1 MSKDGYNINEPPIN
15 FKLPDNP
22 PKAPPTTEYVG
33 GRVCKGDVRLGSGCG
48 ACSRCFAQAKELSLL
63 PSERK
68 DLENKVKE
76 AIAKHEMAYAS
87 ALRKFTAVINLHE
100 GLTDELKESIL
111 YRTWNE

>member
-1 MSKDGYNINEPPIN
+1 MNDYNGNHN
-15 FKLPDNP
+15 QYGVGNQ
-22 PKAPPTTEYVG
+22 PPTTEYVG
-33 GRVCKGDVRLGSGCG
+33 KR
-48 ACSRCFAQAKELSLL
+48 ELPLL

-76 AIAKHEMAYAS
+76 AVAKYEMAYAS

-111 YRTWNE
+111 YRLWNE